1 MALAHYLTIFGN
13 RRVAASLGLGFAS
26 GLPLALT
33 AGSLQAW
40 LTVTGLDIA
49 TIGYFALIGQPYTYK
64 FLWSPLLDRFEPP
77 FLGHRRGWLL
87 ITQLLLAAAIF
98 AMSLVNPVVSPGLLA
113 GFGVAVAFLS
123 ASQDIA
129 YDAYRTELLQDD
141 ERGAGAAVGVL
152 GYRLAMLVS
161 GAFALIIAE
170 RQLGWPG
177 TYRLIAAIMA
187 GMAIVTLLSPKL
199 ALPDKPASP
208 AGLELKG
215 FVAMLL
221 GGGLGFLLARN
232 GLELAGIPTEGKGW
246 GLVYLVGEVML
257 AGALAIWAARW
268 VGFPA
273 LTGPLDE
280 FLSRRSAWMLL
291 ALIVLYK
298 LGDAFAGSL
307 TTTFLLRGVGFSQT
321 EVGEVNK
328 VFGLIATLV
337 GALVGGLWMA
347 RLGLWRALLLFGI
360 LQAVSNLMYWLLAV
374 SGKSYGLMVLA
385 VGVENFCG
393 GMGSTAFVALL
404 MALCHAQFTATQF
417 ALLSALAAF
426 GRVYVG
432 PASGVMV
439 EAFGWPNFFLTTV
452 LTALPG
458 LVLLLVLRNQ
468 IMGLYSVQ
476 PLVLE

>member
-13 RRVAASLGLGFAS
+13 RRVAATLGLGFAS

-33 AGSLQAW
+33 ASSLQAW
-40 LTVTGLDIA
+40 LTVSGLDIT

-87 ITQLLLAAAIF
+87 ITQLLLAVAIF
-98 AMSLVNPVVSPGLLA
+98 AMSLVNPTVSPGLLA
-113 GFGVAVAFLS
+113 AFGVAVAFLS

-129 YDAYRTELLQDD
+129 YDAYRTELLHDE

-161 GAFALIIAE
+161 GALALIIAE
-170 RQLGWPG
+170 KWLGWPA
-177 TYRLIAAIMA
+177 TYQLIAAIMA
-187 GMAIVTLLSPKL
+187 GMAVITLMSPKL
-199 ALPDKPASP
+199 AQPDKPSSSAK
-208 AGLELKG
+208 LELKG
-215 FVAMLL
+215 FIVMLI
-221 GGGLGFLLARN
+221 GGGFGFLLARYS
-232 GLELAGIPTEGKGW
+232 LELIGVPTEGKGW
-246 GLVYLVGEVML
+246 GLVYLVGEVIL
-257 AGALAIWAARW
+257 AGALALWAARFA
-268 VGFPA
+268 GFPA

-280 FLSRRSAWMLL
+280 FLSRRGAWMLL

-347 RLGLWRALLLFGI
+347 RLGLWKSLLLFGV
-360 LQAVSNLMYWLLAV
+360 LQAVSNLMYWMLAV

-385 VGVENFCG
+385 VGVENLCG
-393 GMGSTAFVALL
+393 GMGTSAFVALL
-404 MALCHAQFTATQF
+404 MALCNPKFTATQF

-458 LVLLLVLRNQ
+458 LLLLVVLRSH
-468 IMGLYSVQ
+468 IAGLHTAPTPVT
-476 PLVLE
+476 E